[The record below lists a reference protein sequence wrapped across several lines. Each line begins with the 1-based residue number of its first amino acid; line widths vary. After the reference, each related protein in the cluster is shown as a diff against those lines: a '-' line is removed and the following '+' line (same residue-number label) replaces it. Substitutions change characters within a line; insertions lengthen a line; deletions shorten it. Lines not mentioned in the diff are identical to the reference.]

1 MSAPV
6 QLAAL
11 AVFSSLSLNLILQCG
26 LGVRRITAVQEG
38 DDTIPLPQA
47 GIIFISVLLL
57 WVFFSY
63 ILSPLLLG
71 FFEYVL
77 LFPLSALV
85 YYALEFFLYRVL
97 LKKRSQSHRTTA
109 FCDGLT
115 AVSLL
120 LTLHLASGFID
131 AAVLSFGF
139 AFGILLALFILD
151 EIHRRSGMEA
161 VPRFLRGSP
170 LALIAMGFLSLIFT
184 SAAYM
189 FFRVIGG

>member
-1 MSAPV
+1 MNAAV

-11 AVFSSLSLNLILQCG
+11 AVFSSLSLNLILHCG
-26 LGVRRITAVQEG
+26 LGMRGTAAIRKEDGRVS
-38 DDTIPLPQA
+38 LPPM

-57 WVFFSY
+57 WAVFSY
-63 ILSPLLLG
+63 ILSPLFPV

-77 LFPLSALV
+77 LFPMSGLV
-85 YYALEFFLYRVL
+85 YFGLEFLFYRVV
-97 LKKRSQSHRTTA
+97 LKKEPRQTGIIS

-115 AVSLL
+115 AASLF
-120 LTLHLASGFID
+120 LTLHLASGFLE

-139 AFGILLALFILD
+139 AFGILLALLILG

-170 LALIAMGFLSLIFT
+170 LALISMGFLALIFT
-184 SAAYM
+184 SAALI
-189 FFRVIGG
+189 FFKAIGG